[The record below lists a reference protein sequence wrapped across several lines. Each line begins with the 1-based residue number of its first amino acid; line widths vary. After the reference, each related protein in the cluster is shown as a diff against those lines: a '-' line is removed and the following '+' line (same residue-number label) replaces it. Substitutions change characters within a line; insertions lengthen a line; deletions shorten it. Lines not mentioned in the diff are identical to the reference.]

1 MSRKKSRP
9 NAFADSLEALAG
21 GVDQILA
28 NTGPQASSLPLDVIK
43 VREQVRTLF
52 EDEDSSL
59 QELADSIRR
68 LGVLQPVLVRPG
80 EDGTYELIAGE
91 RRYRA
96 AMLANMKEI
105 PAIIRDIADDL
116 IEDAQFAE
124 NVQRKNLTQ
133 IEIAKKLQRDFE
145 SANHDLGKLA
155 EKHAKS
161 KSWLS
166 KMLGLLALPE
176 QAKRLVAENISADV
190 DVISTVK
197 VIEARDAKAAKDLV
211 DDLKQT
217 RGKAD
222 ARAKVKA
229 VRDQVKPSRVAKN
242 REPTLDDAVR
252 RIEDMFGQSQRSQPL
267 NAIQVLDKVWAQMA
281 QQQPAAAIL
290 NGLNEAEKALF
301 TQVLQARYEQG
312 AKAEGMTGAVMRA
325 LRGDVFAVEGPKSL
339 LLVAFLLGLE
349 AADADRPDLENRLT
363 EVIEIAGL

>member
-252 RIEDMFGQSQRSQPL
+252 RIEDMFGQRSQPL
-267 NAIQVLDKVWAQMA
+267 NASQVLDKVWAQMER
-281 QQQPAAAIL
+281 QQPAAAIL
-290 NGLNEAEKALF
+290 EALSETEMALF
-301 TQVLQARYEQG
+301 TQALQARYEQG
-312 AKAEGMTGAVMRA
+312 GKVAGMAGAVMRA
-325 LRGDVFAVEGPKSL
+325 LRGGVFAIEGPKSL
-339 LLVAFLLGLE
+339 LLVAFLLGLD
-349 AADADRPDLENRLT
+349 AADTDKPSLQNRLA
-363 EVIEIAGL
+363 EVIEIASL

>member
-1 MSRKKSRP
+1 MSRKRSRP

-28 NTGPQASSLPLDVIK
+28 NAGPQASSLPLDVIK

-59 QELADSIRR
+59 QELADSIQR

-96 AMLANMKEI
+96 AMLANMQEI

-116 IEDAQFAE
+116 IQDAQFAE

-133 IEIAKKLQRDFE
+133 IEIARKLQRDFE
-145 SANHDLGKLA
+145 SAGRDLGKLA

-176 QAKRLVAENISADV
+176 QANRLVTEDISADV

-197 VIEARDAKAAKDLV
+197 VIESRDAKAAKALV

-229 VRDQVKPSRVAKN
+229 VREQVKSSKAAEKN
-242 REPTLDDAVR
+242 RQAAPDDAVR
-252 RIEDMFGQSQRSQPL
+252 RIEDMFGQRSQPL
-267 NAIQVLDKVWAQMA
+267 NASQVLDKVWAQMER
-281 QQQPAAAIL
+281 QQPAAAIL
-290 NGLNEAEKALF
+290 EALSKTEMALF
-301 TQVLQARYEQG
+301 TQALQARYEQG
-312 AKAEGMTGAVMRA
+312 GKVAGMAGAVMRA
-325 LRGDVFAVEGPKSL
+325 LRGGVFAIEGPKSL
-339 LLVAFLLGLE
+339 LLVAFLLGLD
-349 AADADRPDLENRLT
+349 AADTDKPSLQNRLA
-363 EVIEIAGL
+363 EVIEIASL